1 MDKLENVPSSIAII
15 MDGNRRWAKERMLPA
30 KAGHKEG
37 ANAVRKVC
45 KATTELGI
53 KYLTLYAFSTENWK
67 RDPEEVEAIM
77 NLIRQFLDECIAKLK
92 EENHRVTFIG
102 DKSRLAEDIREKMLM
117 LEKET
122 LNNDGLTV
130 AIAVNYGGR
139 DEIVR
144 AVKKLAYDAIK
155 GDVKLD
161 DINED
166 TISNLLDTGDKK
178 IPDPEL
184 IIRTSGELR
193 TSNFLVWQS
202 AYSEFYFTDKN
213 WPDFDKHELEL
224 AIESF
229 ASRNRRFGGK

>member
-1 MDKLENVPSSIAII
+1 MSELENVPQSVAII
-15 MDGNRRWAKERMLPA
+15 MDGNRRWAKQRMLPA
-30 KAGHKEG
+30 KAGHQEG

-45 KATTELGI
+45 KAANELGI

-67 RDPEEVEAIM
+67 RDPEEVDAIM

-102 DKSRLAEDIREKMLM
+102 DKSKLAEDISSKMIM

-144 AVKKLAYDAIK
+144 AVKDI
-155 GDVKLD
+155 VKNNVNAD
-161 DINED
+161 E
-166 TISNLLDTGDKK
+166 ISEEELSKYLDTGVNN

-213 WPDFDKHELEL
+213 WPDFDKAELVKALENY
-224 AIESF
+224 ST
-229 ASRNRRFGGK
+229 RTRRFGGK

>member
-1 MDKLENVPSSIAII
+1 MSELTNVPESIAII

-30 KAGHKEG
+30 KAGHQEG

-45 KATTELGI
+45 KAASELGI

-67 RDPEEVEAIM
+67 RDPEEVDAIM
-77 NLIRQFLDECIAKLK
+77 NLIRQFLDECIAKLG

-102 DKSRLAEDIREKMLM
+102 DKTKLAEDISSKMIM

-144 AVKKLAYDAIK
+144 AIK
-155 GDVKLD
+155 DMMKDNVNSDQVSEEELSKY
-161 DINED
+161 
-166 TISNLLDTGDKK
+166 LDTGVKN

-193 TSNFLVWQS
+193 TSNFLVWQC

-213 WPDFDKHELEL
+213 WPDFDKKELEKAL
-224 AIESF
+224 ESY
-229 ASRNRRFGGK
+229 AGRNRRFGGK